1 MYLSKIR
8 EALLVLAALVM
19 IAGCGQQSDTSDA
32 KAKNSEV
39 SNEAQEGSA
48 TSEQAST
55 AKEEVGE
62 ETNEHAEEHAKK
74 AAHEKEHEKE
84 ARAATKQS
92 QKETLTKKPSKPTKP
107 STVTIAIPAGM
118 NVVIS
123 LTETIE
129 TGQNNTGDRF
139 SGTLVD
145 PIVINGRTVFAKGTM
160 VNGTILNAVGSGRL
174 KTDAELSLTLQ
185 SIAEMEIQ
193 TDVIEDKA
201 SSHADRN
208 KKLIG
213 GGALI
218 GGVLGALKGKNVKG
232 AIKGAVAGAAAGTGA
247 AALTGKKNLR
257 YDAGTLLQFTLAEP
271 AKATV
276 LK

>member
-1 MYLSKIR
+1 MFLSKIR
-8 EALLVLAALVM
+8 ESFLVFTALIL
-19 IAGCGQQSDTSDA
+19 ITSCGQQSETSDA
-32 KAKNSEV
+32 KGGNT
-39 SNEAQEGSA
+39 EATNQEAENTDATDGSSALEEKADKA
-48 TSEQAST
+48 TSDNST
-55 AKEEVGE
+55 SGNSTSEEAHVATENAK
-62 ETNEHAEEHAKK
+62 
-74 AAHEKEHEKE
+74 
-84 ARAATKQS
+84 
-92 QKETLTKKPSKPTKP
+92 KETLTKKPSKPTKP
-107 STVTIAIPAGM
+107 KTITVAIPAGM

-123 LTETIE
+123 LTEDIE
-129 TGQNNTGDRF
+129 TGQNNTGDSF

-145 PIVINGRTVFAKGTM
+145 PIVIDGRTVFAEGTI
-160 VNGTILNAVGSGRL
+160 VNGTILNAVASGRL
-174 KTDAELSLTLQ
+174 KTDAALSLTLQ
-185 SIAEMEIQ
+185 SIAETDVQ

-213 GGALI
+213 GGALV

-232 AIKGAVAGAAAGTGA
+232 ALKGAVAGAAVGTGA

-257 YDAGTLLQFTLAEP
+257 YDAGTMLQFTLAES